1 VIKDEE
7 ILAIYNQGPD
17 AVIALV
23 REMFKSF
30 EFQVAIL
37 DARIKHLENQI
48 NTNSRNSGKPPSS
61 DGLARTKSQR
71 KKSGKKSGA
80 QKGHP
85 GHTLEMV
92 PIPDKVKVH
101 KVEQCCQCG
110 VCLAGQKPESVER
123 RQVVDM
129 PPLKLEVTEH
139 RAEQKTCPHCG
150 AFNKASFPVEVTQP
164 VQYGPAVKA
173 LATYF
178 NQYQLIPYDRTEELF
193 RDLFGKP
200 FSEGSLFTANQACYE
215 ALDGVEQE
223 IKQQLLNSPV
233 INCDETGSRVEGK
246 TQWLHV
252 VSTPELTYYGIHPKR
267 GSDAMDELGI
277 LPFYTGIAKHDF
289 WKAYFRYVLCGHSL
303 CNDHHLR
310 ELTWVIENE
319 RQVWAQQMYDLLLE
333 IRSVVNEAKE
343 NAKIHLE
350 LEQLMEFESR
360 FQDII
365 ALGYRENRFFE
376 VWEPDKRRKGRPK
389 KPKARNLLERL
400 DKHRTETLNFMYD
413 FRIPFGNNQAER
425 DIRMAKV
432 QQKISGGFRSLQ
444 GAKIF
449 CRIRGYIST
458 VKKHSVP
465 VLEALRDVFLGSP
478 FVPNCT

>member
-1 VIKDEE
+1 MIKDEE

-23 REMFKSF
+23 RELFKSF
-30 EFQVAIL
+30 EFQVTVL

-48 NTNSRNSGKPPSS
+48 NTNSKNSGKPPSS

-92 PIPDKVKVH
+92 PIPDKVQVH

-110 VCLAGQKPESVER
+110 GYLADQAAESIER

-289 WKAYFRYVLCGHSL
+289 WKAYFKYVLCGHSL

-343 NAKIHLE
+343 NSKLHLE
-350 LEQLMEFESR
+350 LEQLMDFESR
-360 FQDII
+360 FQGII
-365 ALGYRENRFFE
+365 TLGYRENPFFE

-425 DIRMAKV
+425 DIRMTKV

-458 VKKHSVP
+458 VKKNSVP
-465 VLEALRDVFLGSP
+465 VLDALRDVFLGSP